1 MFTGIGY
8 YWIIVIIVCSSQ
20 ASQRRSSN
28 SNALFGKILTF
39 RKYLLC
45 GVVGY
50 IIILFKP
57 NASCVLFQLDF
68 LMLFIYFYNS
78 INLRGQ
84 L

>member
-39 RKYLLC
+39 PKYLLC
-45 GVVGY
+45 GVGY
-50 IIILFKP
+50 IIIIFKP